1 MKKAAF
7 VILAIFLLA
16 SPVFAQETEVGLAP
30 AGFNAFELVGRIEQ
44 QGFTAVGF
52 GYLNYIRG
60 LPTDQLFA
68 PGTSPLLRG
77 EADARFTFYG
87 TGTSASRSVY
97 ENIFA
102 ANLPLELTIY
112 YSETPA
118 GASFDNPDSFKSG
131 TPIATFTM
139 RMETILNVQE
149 PNVGVLMAFGES
161 IQSNTAPFTLN
172 STIYTLGHDHLNHR
186 FSLFGQGFR
195 QVEEPVQAFYIVG
208 GNAMI
213 TGSGIQP

>member
-1 MKKAAF
+1 MKKAAL
-7 VILAIFLLA
+7 VILAIFLLV
-16 SPVFAQETEVGLAP
+16 SPVLFREPKSGLHPPGLMHLSWSGESNNRDLQQWEQTRFLPFMELAQAP
-30 AGFNAFELVGRIEQ
+30 AVQSMKI
-44 QGFTAVGF
+44 
-52 GYLNYIRG
+52 YLRR
-60 LPTDQLFA
+60 TC
-68 PGTSPLLRG
+68 PLNLR
-77 EADARFTFYG
+77 
-87 TGTSASRSVY
+87 
-97 ENIFA
+97 
-102 ANLPLELTIY
+102 IY

-161 IQSNTAPFTLN
+161 IQSNTAPFTLG
-172 STIYTLGHDHLNHR
+172 STTYTLGHNNLNHR